1 MMDDD
6 KLWMDMIFENIL
18 FPFSSHLIDFQS
30 KKYGETNC
38 KNKKSSNEQTSN
50 YILALKDLLSVF
62 YFWNNFMVS
71 FKLYMT
77 AVSSP

>member
-50 YILALKDLLSVF
+50 YIF
-62 YFWNNFMVS
+62 GTNFEITFELTQVPTIH
-71 FKLYMT
+71 YP
-77 AVSSP
+77 SPVGQ